1 MKRRQLSKAQLLPLP
16 ADYQRRMQLR
26 HHLALASLRAGQASP
41 EQLALLL
48 STIQIAY
55 LLRAPSQ
62 AGTAREADQ
71 ALFSRAE
78 RTLEQCYARLSEG
91 APVLLHEHE
100 RGDLERIVTDYDA
113 RLVALPAHRYAD
125 AQAELHH
132 HVFTG
137 RSPIPAQRSQAA

>member
-48 STIQIAY
+48 STIQLAY
-55 LLRAPSQ
+55 LLRAP
-62 AGTAREADQ
+62 AGGTAREADE
-71 ALFSRAE
+71 ALFQRAE
-78 RTLEQCYARLSEG
+78 QTLERCYARLSEG
-91 APVLLHEHE
+91 VPVLLLEHE
-100 RGDLERIVTDYDA
+100 RGDLERIVTGYDA
-113 RLVALPAHRYAD
+113 RLAALPAHRYAD